1 MIRRQ
6 VRIAHGHRDRRV
18 PQDSLQAENVATGH
32 HVMTGEGVS
41 HNVGHLARCVEATA
55 SVGTP
60 KGRPAG
66 HEQPTIARHTYL
78 QRQSLDILRNGH

>member
-6 VRIAHGHRDRRV
+6 VRVAHGHRDRRV

-32 HVMTGEGVS
+32 HVMTRERVPQD
-41 HNVGHLARCVEATA
+41 VGHLARGVEAATL
-55 SVGTP
+55 VCTP

-66 HEQPTIARHTYL
+66 HE
-78 QRQSLDILRNGH
+78 